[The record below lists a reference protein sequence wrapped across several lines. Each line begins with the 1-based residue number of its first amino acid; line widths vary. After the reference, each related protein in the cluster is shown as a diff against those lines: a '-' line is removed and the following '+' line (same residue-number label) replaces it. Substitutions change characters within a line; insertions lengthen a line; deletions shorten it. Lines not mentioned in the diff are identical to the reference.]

1 MNIVYVYFT
10 IFILAFFSV
19 YSITPLIIKFAYK
32 LNFLD
37 NPNARKVHKKVTP
50 LMGGVAIFIG
60 FFSFTVYVILTTK
73 HSFSLPAVGYLLG
86 AAIIVLVGIIDD
98 RYGMHPI
105 IKLIGQ
111 ALSCG
116 VFIYSNNLFNIL
128 GPAYFTVPI
137 LFLWMVGLM
146 NALNFLDNM
155 DGIITGMSGIL
166 ALGFYAVSFISKAP
180 GMASLSMFV
189 SLSSLTFAG
198 SVFGFLPYNF
208 NPAKIF
214 LGDAGS
220 MFIGYFLS
228 STGILVGTLAV
239 TSMNSKL
246 YYLLPVLLLS
256 FAIFDISLVSFTR
269 KRDGRRISQGGKDH
283 STHRIGTAM
292 GSTKV
297 TALIIYLINIII
309 VLLTILVFK
318 MESVKL
324 LILSTVIFAVIF
336 LFFAKK
342 LDQIPIII
350 PDNQLK
356 NNGTNQNGN
365 SS

>member
-1 MNIVYVYFT
+1 VYFT
-10 IFILAFFSV
+10 IFSLAFFFV
-19 YSITPLIIKFAYK
+19 YSITPIIIKFAYRW
-32 LNFLD
+32 NFLD
-37 NPNARKVHKKVTP
+37 SPNARKVHKKSTP
-50 LMGGVAIFIG
+50 LLGGLAIFIG
-60 FFSFTVYVILTTK
+60 FFAFTVYVIITTK
-73 HSFSLPAVGYLLG
+73 HSFNQASVGYLIG
-86 AAIIVLVGIIDD
+86 ALIIVIVGVIDD
-98 RYGMHPI
+98 KYGMNPI
-105 IKLIGQ
+105 VKLMGQ

-116 VFIYSNNLFNIL
+116 IFIYSNNLFTML
-128 GPAYFTVPI
+128 GSYYFTIPV

-166 ALGFYAVSFISKAP
+166 ALGIYAISFISQTP
-180 GMASLSMFV
+180 DLSSQSMLISL
-189 SLSSLTFAG
+189 LSLTFAG

-228 STGILVGTLAV
+228 STGILVGKLAV
-239 TSMNSKL
+239 ASKHNSI

-256 FAIFDISLVSFTR
+256 YAIFDISLVSITR
-269 KRDGRRISQGGKDH
+269 KRDGRKISQGGKDH

-297 TALIIYLINIII
+297 TALIVYLINIII
-309 VLLTILVFK
+309 VLLTVLVFK
-318 MESVKL
+318 MESNKL
-324 LILSTVIFAVIF
+324 LILSTIIFAAIF
-336 LFFAKK
+336 LFFGKK

-350 PDNQLK
+350 PENQL
-356 NNGTNQNGN
+356 NTNGQDI
-365 SS
+365 